1 MLPQSTV
8 RLLLV
13 ALLCCTER
21 LTCSAQ
27 AALSHC
33 AGEFS
38 LCADGSCALVKSSC
52 GRCKPTQYACPLDK
66 TCLHRVEDYAT
77 ICQGLAGTHLDSNL
91 SPEAR
96 LDKLVDAVAQNLTE
110 LTRQLVNNAPAI
122 DRLSLPAYNYLND
135 DEHGVIGT
143 ASATVFPMGVGMGAS
158 WSSETVHLVGAAIG
172 VEARSTHNVLTDKS
186 GNSCGSTST
195 GQTTANGCGI
205 TLYAPNIN
213 LVRDPRWGRAEEVF
227 GEDPHLT
234 SELAVSI
241 VTGMQGNREGETT
254 AADGG
259 ASLMAGACCK
269 HYAVY
274 SSEDVPTNRNQ
285 LNVNV
290 SARSLHE
297 TYLPAMKACVQRA
310 KATHVMCSYNSVN
323 GKPTCAHDELL
334 NGVLREQWSFDGFVV
349 SDYGKPFRS
358 LLPGIAFVAEW
369 VCGAE
374 CRRVDQPEDDAP
386 LRVDVRGSCCL
397 GYQRRHGPGGRLRH
411 VFCGR
416 CDASGARRW
425 HRHRRHC
432 KRVLPSAHA
441 HSAEAW
447 NVRSACKRGPK
458 QRELYTRNP
467 VRVERPHR
475 VGAARSAGVHR
486 ATQKQERRAAAQRG
500 GLPG

>member
-1 MLPQSTV
+1 MAYHQQGTTV
-8 RLLLV
+8 LLVV
-13 ALLCCTER
+13 ALLCCTEY
-21 LTCSAQ
+21 LSCSAA

-33 AGEFS
+33 MGEFS
-38 LCADGSCALVKSSC
+38 LCPDGSCALVKSAC

-66 TCLHRVEDYAT
+66 TCLHQVEDYAT
-77 ICQGLAGTHLDSNL
+77 ICQGLAGTHLDSTL

-195 GQTTANGCGI
+195 GKTTANGCGI

-227 GEDPHLT
+227 GECPHLT

-254 AADGG
+254 AADGS
-259 ASLMAGACCK
+259 ASLMSGACCK

-274 SSEDVPTNRNQ
+274 SSEDVPKNRNQ

-310 KATHVMCSYNSVN
+310 RATHVMCSYNSVN
-323 GKPTCAHDELL
+323 GKPTCAHNELL
-334 NGVLREQWSFDGFVV
+334 NGVLRKQWSFDGFVV
-349 SDYGKPFRS
+349 SNLSRRNDS
-358 LLPGIAFVAEW
+358 L
-369 VCGAE
+369 
-374 CRRVDQPEDDAP
+374 
-386 LRVDVRGSCCL
+386 
-397 GYQRRHGPGGRLRH
+397 
-411 VFCGR
+411 
-416 CDASGARRW
+416 
-425 HRHRRHC
+425 
-432 KRVLPSAHA
+432 
-441 HSAEAW
+441 
-447 NVRSACKRGPK
+447 
-458 QRELYTRNP
+458 T
-467 VRVERPHR
+467 
-475 VGAARSAGVHR
+475 
-486 ATQKQERRAAAQRG
+486 
-500 GLPG
+500 